1 MADNGASDEV
11 PRTRISDPK
20 VMRALAHPARL
31 TILEELGL
39 GRAGTATEF
48 AAICGLTP
56 SATSYHL
63 RALAKVGLVEEAPS
77 RGDGRERVW
86 RAAHTSLSIHTE
98 ETDSPETLSA
108 ARDLMDVM
116 LARDEVQIG
125 RWFDNAESEPKE
137 WYDAA
142 GMTRQQVY
150 LTATELTELFRT
162 VEKLLEPYGR
172 IERPDPPEGARKV
185 GVLFRA
191 IPAD

>member
-1 MADNGASDEV
+1 VTQSED
-11 PRTRISDPK
+11 RTRHRATIRDPQ
-20 VMRALAHPARL
+20 VMRAMAHPARL
-31 TILEELGL
+31 AIMEFLSDDTV
-39 GRAGTATEF
+39 ATATEC
-48 AAICGLTP
+48 AEVCGLSP

-86 RAAHTSLSIHTE
+86 RAAHTSLRIE
-98 ETDSPETLSA
+98 PENKSPETLSA
-108 ARDLMDVM
+108 ARELMDLV
-116 LARDEVQIG
+116 LARDEEQVA

-142 GMTRQQVY
+142 GLTRQQII
-150 LTATELTELFRT
+150 LTAAELTELFKT

-172 IERPDPPEGARKV
+172 IERPNPPEGARKV

-191 IPAD
+191 IPSD

>member
-1 MADNGASDEV
+1 MQSED
-11 PRTRISDPK
+11 RTRHRATIRDPQ
-20 VMRALAHPARL
+20 VMRAMAHPARL
-31 TILEELGL
+31 AIMEFLSDG
-39 GRAGTATEF
+39 AGATATEC
-48 AAICGLTP
+48 AEVCGLSP

-86 RAAHTSLSIHTE
+86 RAAHTSLRIDT
-98 ETDSPETLSA
+98 ETDSPETMSA
-108 ARDLMDVM
+108 ARDLMSLV
-116 LARDEVQIG
+116 LARDEEQVA

-142 GMTRQQVY
+142 GMTRHQVF

>member
-1 MADNGASDEV
+1 MTQSED
-11 PRTRISDPK
+11 RTRHRATIRDPQ
-20 VMRALAHPARL
+20 VMRAMAHPARL
-31 TILEELGL
+31 AIMEFLSDG
-39 GRAGTATEF
+39 AGATATEC
-48 AAICGLTP
+48 AEVCGLSP

-86 RAAHTSLSIHTE
+86 RAAHVSLRIDAES
-98 ETDSPETLSA
+98 DSPETLSA

-172 IERPDPPEGARKV
+172 IERSDPPEGARKV